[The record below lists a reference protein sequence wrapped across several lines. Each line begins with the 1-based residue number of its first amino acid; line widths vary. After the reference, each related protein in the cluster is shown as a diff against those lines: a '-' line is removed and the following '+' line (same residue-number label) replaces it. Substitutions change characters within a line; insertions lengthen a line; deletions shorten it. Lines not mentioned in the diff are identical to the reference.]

1 VLRARRPPRRSPTEA
16 RVVVLGTAGGSNPKA
31 TRSGYANAV
40 VVGDA
45 AYLVDCGEGVHRQLW
60 RAGLTANPR
69 FGRHRPLVRAIF
81 VTHLHADHIMDLANI
96 VQGSWPP
103 GPVDVYGPAP
113 AGLPIP
119 VFPPGAQRALAFP
132 EQPAPGLRETVDHL
146 MRAYAYNINI
156 RIADEGRPNVADSL
170 RVHEIGV
177 RRDGYVP
184 DIDLGCAADACSE
197 AAAAP
202 PMEPVVVY
210 PEDDHGVQVS
220 AVLVQ
225 HAPVF
230 PAFGFRFD
238 TPHGAVVFSGDT
250 GHCENVVRLARGAE
264 VLVHEVI
271 DIDRMADRLS
281 RLPNQE
287 ELRNH
292 LASAHTSPEQ
302 VGSIA
307 TRAGVRTLVLSHL
320 VPGDFE
326 SSEEEWEAEVRP
338 HFAGELVCGV
348 DLDEF
353 PLGAR

>member
-1 VLRARRPPRRSPTEA
+1 
-16 RVVVLGTAGGSNPKA
+16 
-31 TRSGYANAV
+31 
-40 VVGDA
+40 
-45 AYLVDCGEGVHRQLW
+45 
-60 RAGLTANPR
+60 
-69 FGRHRPLVRAIF
+69 
-81 VTHLHADHIMDLANI
+81 
-96 VQGSWPP
+96 
-103 GPVDVYGPAP
+103 
-113 AGLPIP
+113 LPIP
-119 VFPPGAQRALAFP
+119 VFLPGAQRALAFP

-250 GHCENVVRLARGAE
+250 GHCENVVRLAPPEPGGAAQPSGE
-264 VLVHEVI
+264 CT
-271 DIDRMADRLS
+271 
-281 RLPNQE
+281 
-287 ELRNH
+287 H
-292 LASAHTSPEQ
+292 LA
-302 VGSIA
+302 
-307 TRAGVRTLVLSHL
+307 RAGRLHCNPCRRAHARP
-320 VPGDFE
+320 VP
-326 SSEEEWEAEVRP
+326 SR
-338 HFAGELVCGV
+338 AGRLRVERGGV
-348 DLDEF
+348 GGRGPP
-353 PLGAR
+353 PLRR